1 MADIN
6 EQSWWRRSR
15 FLAMVAL
22 TAGGTLC
29 ILSLIL
35 PLPDLGR
42 FFSLPFATFTA
53 TIVAP
58 ILAIIAIFWLAD
70 RQNRLDRTHGYYED

>member
-1 MADIN
+1 MADSN

-22 TAGGTLC
+22 IVGGTLC

-42 FFSLPFATFTA
+42 FFSLPFATFVA
-53 TIVAP
+53 TIAAP
-58 ILAIIAIFWLAD
+58 ILAILAIFWLAD
-70 RQNRLDRTHGYYED
+70 RQGRLDRTHGYYED

>member
-1 MADIN
+1 MADSN

-22 TAGGTLC
+22 IVGGTLC

-42 FFSLPFATFTA
+42 FFSLPFATFVA
-53 TIVAP
+53 TIAAP
-58 ILAIIAIFWLAD
+58 ILAILAIFWLAD
-70 RQNRLDRTHGYYED
+70 RQRRLDRTHGYYED

>member
-1 MADIN
+1 MADSN
-6 EQSWWRRSR
+6 EQSWWRRTR

-42 FFSLPFATFTA
+42 FFSLPFATFVA
-53 TIVAP
+53 TIAAP
-58 ILAIIAIFWLAD
+58 ILAILSIFWLAD
-70 RQNRLDRTHGYYED
+70 RQKRLDRAHGYNED

>member
-1 MADIN
+1 MADSN

-22 TAGGTLC
+22 IAGGTLC

-35 PLPDLGR
+35 PFPELGR
-42 FFSLPFATFTA
+42 FFSLPFATFVA
-53 TIVAP
+53 TIAAP
-58 ILAIIAIFWLAD
+58 ILAILAIFWLAD
-70 RQNRLDRTHGYYED
+70 SQTRLDRTHGYYED